1 MTRKSVYRTRVR
13 RRVCSAR
20 AALLL
25 TPHPP
30 TAPPNPFPVLD
41 YFDEEEDARIT
52 FSAADDVQAAADIAA
67 EALPHTAW
75 MARAQA
81 DAARK
86 GVPLKQFLDDHS
98 HVKDSTRDSY
108 HKAIQHFQETV
119 IAVMF
124 PGVDML
130 DLGLEQL
137 AAAVEVHMTGLMT
150 QSMSGRFKSVI
161 ETFSAAM
168 NFKLILAD
176 RVALNPFTLQKIKN
190 SKKAKFKLQNKYG
203 DSKKQAPC
211 LSDDEY
217 RLLIASIFSR
227 ARGGGFAHASVEEQ
241 VKSVELATA
250 VVLGKWTAMRGC
262 SLLRR
267 APRPAPFRD
276 AAPSAARALRVVLT
290 PNAHAL
296 SLTSSACGI
305 RRSTRARRGEPFE
318 GWERLGEHV
327 RARSAARRRRA
338 ASHVC
343 KQ

>member
-13 RRVCSAR
+13 RCVCSAR

-168 NFKLILAD
+168 NFKLFLAD

-190 SKKAKFKLQNKYG
+190 SKKAKFKLQNKNG

-217 RLLIASIFSR
+217 GFANLVLRFFFKIEALQDNIVSSPTTDKSPCTQCGALSVVPTGLLWSVSSSLRAFCRGLARIAAFLPKIALRALQTARPRTHAQSYLSR
-227 ARGGGFAHASVEEQ
+227 ARPSLNLIQTSVT
-241 VKSVELATA
+241 VSPATNFPRA
-250 VVLGKWTAMRGC
+250 VVP
-262 SLLRR
+262 R
-267 APRPAPFRD
+267 A
-276 AAPSAARALRVVLT
+276 
-290 PNAHAL
+290 
-296 SLTSSACGI
+296 
-305 RRSTRARRGEPFE
+305 
-318 GWERLGEHV
+318 
-327 RARSAARRRRA
+327 
-338 ASHVC
+338 
-343 KQ
+343 